1 MEKMLFRW
9 SIALM
14 FLSLFAFGSP
24 SLEEAE
30 VIYLP
35 ETHDNPKDH
44 KFQEEF
50 IKRLYQEGYRFVLAM
65 EMFQQPFQK
74 HLDDYIACKISEEEM
89 LERTEYR
96 KRWGFPTEYYSP
108 LWRFAKEKGIRIY
121 ALNIPSELVRRIS
134 KDGLENVKD
143 DLLPP
148 KVYEHTPQEKERLR
162 EVLKEHPKVD
172 EKRFFD
178 VQSAWDN
185 GMALRIVRILSENK
199 SAKVVVILGR
209 GHAPDLNSGV
219 PRVVQLLRRG
229 TKQLIMENPSSS
241 QWTSPEIAHPPT
253 PPSFQIANRER
264 SCSP

>member
-1 MEKMLFRW
+1 
-9 SIALM
+9 
-14 FLSLFAFGSP
+14 
-24 SLEEAE
+24 
-30 VIYLP
+30 
-35 ETHDNPKDH
+35 
-44 KFQEEF
+44 
-50 IKRLYQEGYRFVLAM
+50 
-65 EMFQQPFQK
+65 
-74 HLDDYIACKISEEEM
+74 
-89 LERTEYR
+89 
-96 KRWGFPTEYYSP
+96 

-121 ALNIPSELVRRIS
+121 ALNIPSELVKRIS
-134 KDGLENVKD
+134 TDGLENVKD

-172 EKRFFD
+172 EKSFFD

-219 PRVVQLLRRG
+219 PRVVQLLRKG
-229 TKQLIMENPSSS
+229 TRQLIMESPSSS

-253 PPSFQIANRER
+253 PPSFQTANREK

>member
-9 SIALM
+9 SIALII
-14 FLSLFAFGSP
+14 LSFFAFGSN
-24 SLEEAE
+24 SLQEAE

-35 ETHDNPKDH
+35 ETHDNLKDH
-44 KFQEEF
+44 KLQEEV
-50 IKRLYQEGYRFVLAM
+50 IKRLHQEGYRFVLAM

-121 ALNIPSELVRRIS
+121 ALNIPNELIRRIS
-134 KDGLENVKD
+134 ADGLENVKD
-143 DLLPP
+143 DLLPS

-162 EVLKEHPKVD
+162 DVLRGHPRID

-185 GMALRIVRILSENK
+185 GMALRIVRILSEEK

-209 GHAPDLNSGV
+209 GHAPDSNSGV
-219 PRVVQLLRRG
+219 PRIVQLLRRG

-253 PPSFQIANRER
+253 PPSFQTANRER